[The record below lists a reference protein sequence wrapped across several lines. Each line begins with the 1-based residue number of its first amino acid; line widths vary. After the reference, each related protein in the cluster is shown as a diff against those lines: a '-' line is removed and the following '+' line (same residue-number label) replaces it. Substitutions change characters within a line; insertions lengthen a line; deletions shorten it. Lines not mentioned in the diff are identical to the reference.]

1 MFFLFVYY
9 VLFLCF
15 LFPAFL
21 LLEHR
26 ILFQFIFVFL
36 SVSLC
41 IATSVVVKTTSVSVA
56 SLPLGSMESPDS
68 SDTILVGYGGEK
80 YFITARKK

>member
-1 MFFLFVYY
+1 MFFLFIYY

-26 ILFQFIFVFL
+26 ILFRFISLFL

-41 IATSVVVKTTSVSVA
+41 IAFLVVAKTTSVSVA
-56 SLPLGSMESPDS
+56 LLPLGSMESPDS
-68 SDTILVGYGGEK
+68 SDTILVGDGGEE